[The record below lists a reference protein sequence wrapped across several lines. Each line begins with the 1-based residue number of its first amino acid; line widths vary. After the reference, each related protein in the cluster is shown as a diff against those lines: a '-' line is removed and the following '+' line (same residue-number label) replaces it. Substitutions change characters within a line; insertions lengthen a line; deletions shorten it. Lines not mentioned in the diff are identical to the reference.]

1 MDDKILN
8 IINAFNLAHV
18 KCDVWIKIEF
28 SVEYS
33 TCPVEDST
41 SYGKPFWTK
50 AVENFLGRSRIF
62 SDGREFSWT
71 VENFLG
77 RSRIFSDDRKFSRT
91 VENFLGRSRIFSDD
105 REFSRT
111 VENFLGRSRFFTDG
125 RDFSRTVEI
134 FLGRSRFFSD
144 GREFS
149 RTVEILNFSR
159 SVEIFPRTL
168 QLFLQFD
175 YVAEK

>member
-1 MDDKILN
+1 MLN
-8 IINAFNLAHV
+8 TFAMFY
-18 KCDVWIKIEF
+18 KSW
-28 SVEYS
+28 EYTMES
-33 TCPVEDST
+33 HF
-41 SYGKPFWTK
+41 GQ
-50 AVENFLGRSRIF
+50 RS
-62 SDGREFSWT
+62 S
-71 VENFLG
+71 
-77 RSRIFSDDRKFSRT
+77 FSRT
-91 VENFLGRSRIFSDD
+91 VENFLGRSRIFSDSRD
-105 REFSRT
+105 LSRTVEIFLGQSRIFSDGREFSRT

-159 SVEIFPRTL
+159 SVEIFSRTL

-175 YVAEK
+175 YVAEKLRISGTVLLVSSNSLHDICSHFIPC